1 MNPIE
6 SLVQGF
12 QDLVA
17 GVPDL
22 VQPVI
27 VALAAA
33 VPFVEGE
40 VAAMIGVMGGINPFV
55 AAIAAIAGNF
65 LCVLLVVL
73 LGARIRSAAIARRE
87 RRRQAQPS
95 GVPAPVP
102 VPVGTAAADAG
113 TAGTDPATFESS
125 SESASE
131 SASASKGEKKFR
143 RFLVRFGVPGA
154 SLLGPLALPTQ
165 FTAALLVGSGVSKS
179 WVLLWQGIAI
189 VLWTTFATVSSWLA
203 LLVIYNVG

>member
-1 MNPIE
+1 MNPFE
-6 SLVQGF
+6 SLLRGF

-17 GVPDL
+17 NVPEI
-22 VQPVI
+22 VQPMI

-40 VAAMIGVMGGINPFV
+40 GAAVIGVMGGIHPIV
-55 AAIAAIAGNF
+55 AALAAIAGNF
-65 LCVLLVVL
+65 LCVLLVVM
-73 LGARIRSAAIARRE
+73 LGARIRAAALARKARRTALVPVSAGLGATSAAE
-87 RRRQAQPS
+87 ESPTD
-95 GVPAPVP
+95 APD
-102 VPVGTAAADAG
+102 TAEK
-113 TAGTDPATFESS
+113 PE
-125 SESASE
+125 
-131 SASASKGEKKFR
+131 SKGEQKFR

-189 VLWTTFATVSSWLA
+189 VLWTSFATASSWLA
-203 LLVIYNVG
+203 LLVVYNVG